1 MLSHLHECIANSW
14 RIFQKYKSGW
24 KVKKC
29 WVTPEAITAKAKTQQ
44 ERTRHAWHDLSVAL
58 NIHRHN
64 AALQPSAP
72 AAVETTE
79 PDDTFELPAGDFVVD
94 RKANGLPVTV
104 LGRGSFG
111 VVGLGNIRRDDG
123 STELVAVKMAMPNVL
138 ADAEN
143 RPQIVTEF
151 RKEVRLLGQIDHPN
165 IVQCHGGI
173 TRQGDDLVMWIV
185 MEKLEMTLSTAI
197 DDKHLPIG
205 RDDPQTYVELIAGLC
220 SAMAYLH
227 TLVGGKPIVHRDLKP
242 DNIMINNLRDRVVK
256 LVDFGLAKETMSG
269 VGSTMHIKGTREW
282 MAPEQVRVGETE
294 KAGRGEIDS

>member
-1 MLSHLHECIANSW
+1 MATDVLEACITICQFFWEQKQLNDEAKGAVAELGDYISRLLPTLKELDRRGMDHALDTLSSLFCGLRDAQV
-14 RIFQKYKSGW
+14 IFEKFKNGW
-24 KVKKC
+24 KLCKF
-29 WVTPEAITAKAKTQQ
+29 WVTPAAIMAKAQTQ
-44 ERTRHAWHDLSVAL
+44 EKR
-58 NIHRHN
+58 
-64 AALQPSAP
+64 AP

-79 PDDTFELPAGDFVVD
+79 PDDTFELPAGAVVVD

-205 RDDPQTYVELIAGLC
+205 RDDPQTYVKLIAGIC

-227 TLVGGKPIVHRDLKP
+227 TPVGGKPIVHRDF
-242 DNIMINNLRDRVVK
+242 RV
-256 LVDFGLAKETMSG
+256 
-269 VGSTMHIKGTREW
+269 
-282 MAPEQVRVGETE
+282 
-294 KAGRGEIDS
+294 

>member
-1 MLSHLHECIANSW
+1 MATDVLEACITICQFFWEQKQLNDEAKGAVAELGDYISRLLPTLKELDRRGMDHALDTLSSLFCGLRDAQV
-14 RIFQKYKSGW
+14 IFEKFKNGW
-24 KVKKC
+24 KLCKF
-29 WVTPEAITAKAKTQQ
+29 WVTPAAIMAKAQTQEKRIRDLFQ
-44 ERTRHAWHDLSVAL
+44 ELSGKL
-58 NIHRHN
+58 TICLHN

-79 PDDTFELPAGDFVVD
+79 PDDTFELPAGAVVVD

-197 DDKHLPIG
+197 DDTHLPIG
-205 RDDPQTYVELIAGLC
+205 RDDLGF
-220 SAMAYLH
+220 
-227 TLVGGKPIVHRDLKP
+227 
-242 DNIMINNLRDRVVK
+242 RV
-256 LVDFGLAKETMSG
+256 
-269 VGSTMHIKGTREW
+269 
-282 MAPEQVRVGETE
+282 
-294 KAGRGEIDS
+294 